1 MLIKIVSLLILLLG
15 MPALAVAENNNAEQ
29 EILKL
34 KIRELELR
42 KQVLELEAQKPHQ
55 QLQSQQQAYQQPSQ
69 QEQNVAPSSS
79 STSKNSGYIRGPR
92 GGCYTFSS
100 SGRKRYVA
108 RSMCD

>member
-34 KIRELELR
+34 KIRELELK
-42 KQVLELEAQKPHQ
+42 KQVLELEAQKP
-55 QLQSQQQAYQQPSQ
+55 QQQAYQQPSQ
-69 QEQNVAPSSS
+69 QEQKVAPSSS